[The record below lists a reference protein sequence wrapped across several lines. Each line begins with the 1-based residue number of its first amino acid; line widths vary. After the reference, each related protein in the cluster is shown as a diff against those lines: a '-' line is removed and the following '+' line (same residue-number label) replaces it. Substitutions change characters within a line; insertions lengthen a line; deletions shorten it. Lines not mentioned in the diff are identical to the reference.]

1 MRLKLCKS
9 SLNCGLWINQILF
22 IGRQFTCKVKRH
34 ERVLPFQNANIW
46 QVKIIKIITTLIWL
60 QTLHY
65 VLRIFPR
72 FTCKSEKV
80 LSHHVISVSDHTA
93 RGCFEYERS
102 EACWGILLRI
112 INIAK
117 CQVQGLN
124 TMEWWKKWQS
134 LLTGAGHKKHCE
146 LKYQTMYVLIAD
158 NPPVCTRD

>member
-1 MRLKLCKS
+1 MPGMRLKFKY
-9 SLNCGLWINQILF
+9 
-22 IGRQFTCKVKRH
+22 GRQFTCKVKRH

-93 RGCFEYERS
+93 RGSPRVHES
-102 EACWGILLRI
+102 
-112 INIAK
+112 
-117 CQVQGLN
+117 V
-124 TMEWWKKWQS
+124 
-134 LLTGAGHKKHCE
+134 LLT
-146 LKYQTMYVLIAD
+146 
-158 NPPVCTRD
+158 